1 MTASRPL
8 RWGVLGTGFIATE
21 FIKDLGLLPPGESVV
36 VAVGSR
42 SQEGADALGQKFGV
56 SARYGSYEGLVAD
69 PNVDVIYVA
78 TPHPMHHATALLA
91 IRAGKHVLVEKPF
104 TLNAS
109 EARDLVREAGIAGT
123 FLMEAMWSRFLPHMV
138 EIREILQTGRLGNI
152 VSVIADHGQWFA
164 EDPNFRLFAPELGG
178 GALLDLG
185 IYVVSFASMVLGP
198 PTKIRAAS
206 EPAFTDVDGTTSVI
220 LQHAGGAQAIL
231 NTTLSAE
238 SSNRAAIVGTDGR
251 LEIDSVFYRPN
262 SFSVISRDGDVQRH
276 EHNEPGFGLRFQ
288 TREVALRIAEGAHE
302 SPVMPLSETVQIM
315 ETLDEVR
322 RQIGLRYPGERV
334 LPAP

>member
-1 MTASRPL
+1 L

-21 FIKDLGLLPPGESVV
+21 FIKDLGLLPGGESIV

-42 SQEGADALGQKFGV
+42 KQDSADAIGDRFGIA
-56 SARYGSYEGLVAD
+56 ARYGSCEGLVAD
-69 PNVDVIYVA
+69 PNVDVVYVA

-91 IRAGKHVLVEKPF
+91 IRAGKHVLIEKPF
-104 TLNAS
+104 TLNAA
-109 EARDLVREAGIAGT
+109 EARDLVREAETAGT

-138 EIREILQTGRLGNI
+138 EIQDILATGRLGKI

-164 EDPNFRLFAPELGG
+164 EDPKFRLFAPELGG

-198 PTKIRAAS
+198 PNKIRAAS
-206 EPAFTDVDGTTSVI
+206 EPAFTGVDATTSVI
-220 LQHAGGAQAIL
+220 LQHAGGGQAVL

-238 SSNRAAIVGTDGR
+238 SSNRAVIVGTEAR

-262 SFSVISRDGDVQRH
+262 SYSVIDRDGEVQRH

-288 TREVALRIAEGAHE
+288 TQEVALRIAEGARE
-302 SPVMPLSETVQIM
+302 SAAMPLSETIQIM
-315 ETLDEVR
+315 ETMDEVR
-322 RQIGLRYPGERV
+322 QQIGLRYPSERDP
-334 LPAP
+334 LRP